1 MVDRKKA
8 LCLARRYAGF
18 NGSQSYLCRR
28 YFGKSF
34 GQAIFEKDIEGIK
47 DQWKQNPYFES
58 DDKNIRQMTLREC
71 ERLQTLPDFYTDV
84 DGVSEQMKY
93 EAIGNGWTVDVIAH
107 ILSYIKKE
115 EKEKKTMELKMNAY
129 QLPEKISFN
138 FDELKQELTE
148 KVSMYET
155 LVYTDDQIKEAKAD
169 KAQLNKL
176 KKALNDERIR
186 LEKEYM
192 VPFNSF
198 KSQVN
203 EIISIIEKPVA
214 LIDKQVKEYED
225 KQKQDKMEQIKA
237 LWAEMDVPE
246 GLTLE
251 RVFEDRMLNVSYG
264 LNHVKQKMLDDIK
277 RFNLDMETLAAL
289 PEFGFEAQQEYIRT
303 FDLNKALAEG
313 QRMAQI
319 QKQKAE
325 AERLKAEREA
335 EQARLKAEEEARKA
349 ADAEFARNINPPAE
363 EVAATEETPAQPVR
377 QWIRFAANLTVGE
390 AMELKNFF
398 STHGIEYK
406 AI

>member
-1 MVDRKKA
+1 
-8 LCLARRYAGF
+8 
-18 NGSQSYLCRR
+18 
-28 YFGKSF
+28 
-34 GQAIFEKDIEGIK
+34 
-47 DQWKQNPYFES
+47 
-58 DDKNIRQMTLREC
+58 
-71 ERLQTLPDFYTDV
+71 
-84 DGVSEQMKY
+84 
-93 EAIGNGWTVDVIAH
+93 
-107 ILSYIKKE
+107 
-115 EKEKKTMELKMNAY
+115 MELKMNDY

-192 VPFNSF
+192 QPFNSF

-203 EIISIIEKPVA
+203 EIISIIDKPVA

-251 RVFEDRMLNVSYG
+251 KVYEDRMLNVSYG
-264 LNHVKQKMLDDIK
+264 MNHVKQKMLDDIK
-277 RFNLDMETLAAL
+277 KFNRDMETLAAL

-303 FDLNKALAEG
+303 LDLNKALAEG

-325 AERLKAEREA
+325 AERLKAERE

-349 ADAEFARNINPPAE
+349 AEAEFARNINPPVD
-363 EVAATEETPAQPVR
+363 EVAATEETPVQPAR

>member
-1 MVDRKKA
+1 
-8 LCLARRYAGF
+8 
-18 NGSQSYLCRR
+18 
-28 YFGKSF
+28 
-34 GQAIFEKDIEGIK
+34 
-47 DQWKQNPYFES
+47 
-58 DDKNIRQMTLREC
+58 
-71 ERLQTLPDFYTDV
+71 
-84 DGVSEQMKY
+84 
-93 EAIGNGWTVDVIAH
+93 
-107 ILSYIKKE
+107 
-115 EKEKKTMELKMNAY
+115 MELKMNDY

-169 KAQLNKL
+169 KVQLNKL

-203 EIISIIEKPVA
+203 EIISIIDKPVA

-225 KQKQDKMEQIKA
+225 KQKQEKMEQIKA
-237 LWAEMDVPE
+237 LWSEMDVPE

-277 RFNLDMETLAAL
+277 RFNRDMETLAAL

-303 FDLNKALAEG
+303 FDLNKALA
-313 QRMAQI
+313 QI

-325 AERLKAEREA
+325 AERLKAE
-335 EQARLKAEEEARKA
+335 EEARKA
-349 ADAEFARNINPPAE
+349 AEAEFARNINPPAE

-377 QWIRFAANLTVGE
+377 QWIRVAANLTVGE

>member
-1 MVDRKKA
+1 
-8 LCLARRYAGF
+8 
-18 NGSQSYLCRR
+18 
-28 YFGKSF
+28 
-34 GQAIFEKDIEGIK
+34 
-47 DQWKQNPYFES
+47 
-58 DDKNIRQMTLREC
+58 
-71 ERLQTLPDFYTDV
+71 
-84 DGVSEQMKY
+84 
-93 EAIGNGWTVDVIAH
+93 
-107 ILSYIKKE
+107 
-115 EKEKKTMELKMNAY
+115 MELKMNDY

-198 KSQVN
+198 KAQVN
-203 EIISIIEKPVA
+203 EIISIIDKPVA

-237 LWAEMDVPE
+237 LWAEMDVSE

-264 LNHVKQKMLDDIK
+264 MNHVKQKMLDDIK
-277 RFNLDMETLAAL
+277 RFNRDMETLAAL

-335 EQARLKAEEEARKA
+335 EQARLLKAEEEARK
-349 ADAEFARNINPPAE
+349 DSEAEFARNINPPVE

>member
-1 MVDRKKA
+1 
-8 LCLARRYAGF
+8 
-18 NGSQSYLCRR
+18 
-28 YFGKSF
+28 
-34 GQAIFEKDIEGIK
+34 
-47 DQWKQNPYFES
+47 
-58 DDKNIRQMTLREC
+58 
-71 ERLQTLPDFYTDV
+71 
-84 DGVSEQMKY
+84 
-93 EAIGNGWTVDVIAH
+93 
-107 ILSYIKKE
+107 
-115 EKEKKTMELKMNAY
+115 MELKMNDY

-198 KSQVN
+198 KAQVN
-203 EIISIIEKPVA
+203 EIISIIDKPVA

-264 LNHVKQKMLDDIK
+264 MNHVKQKMLDDIK
-277 RFNLDMETLAAL
+277 HFNRDMETLAAL

-303 FDLNKALAEG
+303 LDLNKALAEG

-335 EQARLKAEEEARKA
+335 EQARLLKAEEEARK
-349 ADAEFARNINPPAE
+349 DSEAEFARNINPPVE

>member
-1 MVDRKKA
+1 
-8 LCLARRYAGF
+8 
-18 NGSQSYLCRR
+18 
-28 YFGKSF
+28 
-34 GQAIFEKDIEGIK
+34 
-47 DQWKQNPYFES
+47 
-58 DDKNIRQMTLREC
+58 
-71 ERLQTLPDFYTDV
+71 
-84 DGVSEQMKY
+84 
-93 EAIGNGWTVDVIAH
+93 
-107 ILSYIKKE
+107 
-115 EKEKKTMELKMNAY
+115 MELKMNAY

-198 KSQVN
+198 KSQVA
-203 EIISIIEKPVA
+203 EIISIIDKPVA

-225 KQKQDKMEQIKA
+225 KQKQEKMEQIKA
-237 LWAEMDVPE
+237 LWSEMDVPE

-264 LNHVKQKMLDDIK
+264 MNHVKQKMLDDIK
-277 RFNLDMETLAAL
+277 KFNRDMETLAAL
-289 PEFGFEAQQEYIRT
+289 PEFGYEAQQEYIRT
-303 FDLNKALAEG
+303 LDLNKALAEG
-313 QRMAQI
+313 QKMAQI

-349 ADAEFARNINPPAE
+349 AEAEFARNINPPAE
-363 EVAATEETPAQPVR
+363 VAATEETPAQPAR
-377 QWIRFAANLTVGE
+377 QWISFAANLTVGE

>member
-1 MVDRKKA
+1 
-8 LCLARRYAGF
+8 
-18 NGSQSYLCRR
+18 
-28 YFGKSF
+28 
-34 GQAIFEKDIEGIK
+34 
-47 DQWKQNPYFES
+47 
-58 DDKNIRQMTLREC
+58 
-71 ERLQTLPDFYTDV
+71 
-84 DGVSEQMKY
+84 
-93 EAIGNGWTVDVIAH
+93 
-107 ILSYIKKE
+107 
-115 EKEKKTMELKMNAY
+115 MELKMNDY

-192 VPFNSF
+192 QPFNSF

-203 EIISIIEKPVA
+203 EIISIIDKPVA

-225 KQKQDKMEQIKA
+225 KQKQEKMEQIKA

-264 LNHVKQKMLDDIK
+264 MNHVKQKMLDDIK
-277 RFNLDMETLAAL
+277 HFNRDMETLAAL

-303 FDLNKALAEG
+303 LDLNKALAEG

-335 EQARLKAEEEARKA
+335 EQARLLKAEEEARK
-349 ADAEFARNINPPAE
+349 DSEAEFARNINPPVE

>member
-1 MVDRKKA
+1 
-8 LCLARRYAGF
+8 
-18 NGSQSYLCRR
+18 
-28 YFGKSF
+28 
-34 GQAIFEKDIEGIK
+34 
-47 DQWKQNPYFES
+47 
-58 DDKNIRQMTLREC
+58 
-71 ERLQTLPDFYTDV
+71 
-84 DGVSEQMKY
+84 
-93 EAIGNGWTVDVIAH
+93 
-107 ILSYIKKE
+107 
-115 EKEKKTMELKMNAY
+115 MELKMNDY

-176 KKALNDERIR
+176 KRALNDERIR

-198 KSQVN
+198 KAQVN
-203 EIISIIEKPVA
+203 EIISIIDKPVA

-225 KQKQDKMEQIKA
+225 KQKQEKMEQIKA

-277 RFNLDMETLAAL
+277 RFNRDMETLAAL

-325 AERLKAEREA
+325 
-335 EQARLKAEEEARKA
+335 EEARKA
-349 ADAEFARNINPPAE
+349 AEAEFARNINPPAE
-363 EVAATEETPAQPVR
+363 VAATEETPAQPAR

>member
-1 MVDRKKA
+1 
-8 LCLARRYAGF
+8 
-18 NGSQSYLCRR
+18 
-28 YFGKSF
+28 
-34 GQAIFEKDIEGIK
+34 
-47 DQWKQNPYFES
+47 
-58 DDKNIRQMTLREC
+58 
-71 ERLQTLPDFYTDV
+71 
-84 DGVSEQMKY
+84 
-93 EAIGNGWTVDVIAH
+93 
-107 ILSYIKKE
+107 
-115 EKEKKTMELKMNAY
+115 MELKMNDY

-203 EIISIIEKPVA
+203 EIISIIDKPVA

-225 KQKQDKMEQIKA
+225 KQKQEKMEQIKA
-237 LWAEMDVPE
+237 LWGEMDVPE

-264 LNHVKQKMLDDIK
+264 MNHVKQKMLDDIK
-277 RFNLDMETLAAL
+277 HFNRDMETLAAL

-303 FDLNKALAEG
+303 LDLNKALAEG

-335 EQARLKAEEEARKA
+335 EQARLLKAEEEARK
-349 ADAEFARNINPPAE
+349 DSEAEFARNINPPVE

>member
-1 MVDRKKA
+1 
-8 LCLARRYAGF
+8 
-18 NGSQSYLCRR
+18 
-28 YFGKSF
+28 
-34 GQAIFEKDIEGIK
+34 
-47 DQWKQNPYFES
+47 
-58 DDKNIRQMTLREC
+58 
-71 ERLQTLPDFYTDV
+71 
-84 DGVSEQMKY
+84 
-93 EAIGNGWTVDVIAH
+93 
-107 ILSYIKKE
+107 
-115 EKEKKTMELKMNAY
+115 MELKMNDY

-203 EIISIIEKPVA
+203 EIISIIDKPVA

-225 KQKQDKMEQIKA
+225 KQKQDKMVQIKS

-251 RVFEDRMLNVSYG
+251 KVYEDRMLNVSYG

-277 RFNLDMETLAAL
+277 RFNRDMETLAAL

-303 FDLNKALAEG
+303 LDLNKALAKG

-319 QKQKAE
+319 QKQKVE
-325 AERLKAEREA
+325 AERLKAEE
-335 EQARLKAEEEARKA
+335 KARKA
-349 ADAEFARNINPPAE
+349 AEAEFAKGGIIQPIYK
-363 EVAATEETPAQPVR
+363 VATEEFIPPVVDEEFDSKAFAPSR